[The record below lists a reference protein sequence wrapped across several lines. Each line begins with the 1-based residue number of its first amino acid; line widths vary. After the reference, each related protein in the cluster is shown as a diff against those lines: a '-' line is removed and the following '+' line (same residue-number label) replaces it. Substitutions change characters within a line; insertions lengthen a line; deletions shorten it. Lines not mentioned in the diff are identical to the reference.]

1 MAGLTKNVKIMVA
14 CGSGIATSMHVAV
27 ILREKLAE
35 AKLNAT
41 IDGCSVNELPDRTG
55 GYDIIVSTAQVPF
68 EINKTVFNAVPIL
81 SGIGDEEVIAGILA
95 KVRELSQI

>member
-1 MAGLTKNVKIMVA
+1 MAGITRNAKIMVA

-41 IDGCSVNELPDRTG
+41 IDGCSVNELPDRAG

-68 EINKTVFNAVPIL
+68 KMNQTVFNAVPIL
-81 SGIGDEEVIAGILA
+81 TGIGDDEVIASILA